1 MAEKPDDSPRVAFYQ
16 VTVSCELP
24 PRHNKK
30 LGTEENMAEVQST
43 RQRSIHR
50 LAFRTK
56 DLVLSDRIKQL
67 DKDTASV
74 ASLNSDG

>member
-1 MAEKPDDSPRVAFYQ
+1 MAEERDDSPRVAFYQ

-30 LGTEENMAEVQST
+30 LETEENMTEVHST

-50 LAFRTK
+50 LAFRIK
-56 DLVLSDRIKQL
+56 DLVLSDGIKQL